1 MQDIMKNCL
10 DPLPQRED
18 RRLAVCTCDYCGREV
33 LEGELI
39 WREPDDGALVHDECL
54 LDFAKSRMYEH
65 IADETLLWDAE

>member
-10 DPLPQRED
+10 DPLPERES
-18 RRLAVCTCDYCGREV
+18 RRSVVCMCDYCGREV

-39 WREPDDGALVHDECL
+39 WHEPDDGALVHDECL
-54 LDFAKSRMYEH
+54 TDFAKSRMYER